1 MSTCNDCYS
10 TNTAQPCAS
19 VGCLSTNYAKCITYS
34 GSNLFCQSGAIATF
48 TFSGVAVAPTVNTT
62 VVASAT
68 GGSGTGAT
76 FTVIRT
82 AGQQTY
88 QVTVNNQGSGYQVSN
103 TLTIP
108 GTSLGGASPLND
120 ITINVTTLAAV
131 IANGQDLD
139 SIITNINNRLCLI
152 ASTSPSGLDYTGF
165 NYQCL
170 RVGGNLE
177 SVGTVITSA
186 EQFVEATAAALCSI
200 HTRVKALETPIF
212 TVSPCHSGTL
222 TSGVSTLSQV
232 LTLFSANLC
241 TLNTN
246 TELSSVNGNPC
257 PAYTFS
263 TRPANNVVLS
273 DYINW
278 ITSNMCGMYNAQSS
292 LISAQTTKVNNL
304 YTYITGSTSGTVPAS
319 IDTSCLTGGSTTSS
333 LKDAMTLVV
342 SELCST
348 ISTIGGLPSS
358 NYTVDWSCFDG
369 TYPSNSIF
377 NVVSPAIGTFTNT
390 ASLQTHLNQIV
401 KVLSALN
408 IQFGSGL
415 TIADSSGEC
424 GTVLNLTGGSTFTCS
439 SLSTCSIANLADVDF
454 GGLGSLTHSVL
465 TGTGSSLLQPKLIR
479 NGVYRRVAGSTQQT
493 QWSSAHQ
500 YNPST
505 GYLEGAVQLPIYQD
519 STLNPITAGTFPS
532 GGAYSVD
539 LGRNCTIYPMVKH
552 YETSGL
558 ATFRGGSAGFKI
570 TNAAGTSQAIPNLT
584 GIDCFQASSVG
595 LSVSADTECLL
606 PVQHFSSGGTLQGL
620 YMMTLRIKTSS
631 SSPFLSLFNYT
642 GSSIGL
648 NTGDYLMIT
657 LGGITW
663 AVE

>member
-1 MSTCNDCYS
+1 MSTCNDCYGV
-10 TNTAQPCAS
+10 NTAQPCAS

-200 HTRVKALETPIF
+200 NTRVKALEKPAIVVPSCF
-212 TVSPCHSGTL
+212 TGTL
-222 TSGVSTLSQV
+222 TSGTSTLVNILDQYGSKIC
-232 LTLFSANLC
+232 THDGNLDMSGV
-241 TLNTN
+241 T
-246 TELSSVNGNPC
+246 GNPC
-257 PAYTFS
+257 ITYAYSAKPTS
-263 TRPANNVVLS
+263 NNID

-278 ITSNMCGMYNAQSS
+278 INSNVCGMHTALNSS
-292 LISAQTTKVNNL
+292 IGIQTVKLNDL
-304 YTYITGSTSGTVPAS
+304 YTYVTGSSGGAVPAS
-319 IDTSCLTGGSTTSS
+319 INTSCLAGGSTTSS

-342 SELCST
+342 SQLCST
-348 ISTIGGLPSS
+348 IASLGAAPST
-358 NYTVDWSCFDG
+358 NYTVNWGCF
-369 TYPSNSIF
+369 TSPYTANSVF
-377 NVVSPAIGTFTNT
+377 NAQGLSSFTNT
-390 ASLQTHLNQIV
+390 TTLQTHLNQIATA
-401 KVLSALN
+401 LSALN
-408 IQFGSGL
+408 IKF
-415 TIADSSGEC
+415 SSDFTVTNSSC
-424 GTVLNLTGGSTFTCS
+424 GPVISLVGGSTFTCS

-500 YNPST
+500 YNSGS
-505 GYLEGAVQLPIYQD
+505 GYLEGAIQLPIYQD

-606 PVQHFSSGGTLQGL
+606 PVQHFNSGGTLQGL
-620 YMMTLRIKTSS
+620 YMMTLRIETSS

>member
-1 MSTCNDCYS
+1 MSTCNDCYGV
-10 TNTAQPCAS
+10 NTAQPCAS

-88 QVTVNNQGSGYQVSN
+88 QVTVNNQGAGYQVSN

-152 ASTSPSGLDYTGF
+152 ASTSPSGLNYTGF

-200 HTRVKALETPIF
+200 NTRVKAVEKPTF
-212 TVSPCHSGTL
+212 TVSSCHSGTL
-222 TSGVSTLSQV
+222 TSGVSTLGQV
-232 LTLFSANLC
+232 LTLFSANIC
-241 TLNTN
+241 SLNTN

-304 YTYITGSTSGTVPAS
+304 YTYITGSTSGAVPAS
-319 IDTSCLTGGSTTSS
+319 INTSCLAGGSTTSS
-333 LKDAMTLVV
+333 LKDAMTLIV
-342 SELCST
+342 SQLCST
-348 ISTIGGLPSS
+348 IASLGATPST
-358 NYTVDWSCFDG
+358 NYTVNWGCF
-369 TYPSNSIF
+369 TSPYTANSVF
-377 NVVSPAIGTFTNT
+377 NAQGLSSFTNT
-390 ASLQTHLNQIV
+390 TTLQTHLNQIATA
-401 KVLSALN
+401 LSALN
-408 IQFGSGL
+408 IKFN
-415 TIADSSGEC
+415 SSDFTVTNSSC
-424 GTVLNLTGGSTFTCS
+424 GPVISLVGGSTFTCS

-454 GGLGSLTHSVL
+454 GGLGSLTHTVL
-465 TGTGSSLLQPKLIR
+465 TGTGASLMQPKFIR

-500 YNPST
+500 YNSGS
-505 GYLEGAVQLPIYQD
+505 GYLEGAIQLPIYQD
-519 STLNPITAGTFPS
+519 STLNPITGGTFPS

-539 LGRNCTIYPMVKH
+539 LGRNCSIYPMVKH

-570 TNAAGTSQAIPNLT
+570 TNAAGTSQSIPN
-584 GIDCFQASSVG
+584 GNSINCFQASSIG
-595 LSVSADTECLL
+595 LSVSADTECLI
-606 PVQHFSSGGTLQGL
+606 PVQHFSSGGTLLGL
-620 YMMTLRIKTSS
+620 YMMTLRIESS
-631 SSPFLSLFNYT
+631 SSTPFLSLFNYT

-648 NTGDYLMIT
+648 NSGDYLMIT

>member
-1 MSTCNDCYS
+1 MSTCNDCYGV
-10 TNTAQPCAS
+10 NTAQPCAS

-76 FTVIRT
+76 FTVVRT

-88 QVTVNNQGSGYQVSN
+88 QVTLNNQGAGYEVSDV
-103 TLTIP
+103 LTIP

-177 SVGTVITSA
+177 SVGTVITNA
-186 EQFVEATAAALCSI
+186 EQFVEATAAALCSVN
-200 HTRVKALETPIF
+200 TRVKALEKPAIVVPSCF
-212 TVSPCHSGTL
+212 TGTL
-222 TSGVSTLSQV
+222 TSGTSTLVNILDQYGSKIC
-232 LTLFSANLC
+232 THDGNLDMSGV
-241 TLNTN
+241 T
-246 TELSSVNGNPC
+246 GNPC
-257 PAYTFS
+257 ITYAYSAKPTS
-263 TRPANNVVLS
+263 NNVD

-278 ITSNMCGMYNAQSS
+278 INSNVCSINTILNSNIG
-292 LISAQTTKVNNL
+292 IQTTKINEL
-304 YTYITGSTSGTVPAS
+304 YTYVTGSSGGSVPAS
-319 IDTSCLTGGSTTSS
+319 INTSCLAGGSTTSS

-342 SELCST
+342 SQLCST

-369 TYPSNSIF
+369 IYPSNSIF

-454 GGLGSLTHSVL
+454 GGLGSLTHKVL
-465 TGTGSSLLQPKLIR
+465 TGTGSSLLQPTLIR

-500 YNPST
+500 YNSGS
-505 GYLEGAVQLPIYQD
+505 GYLEGAIQLPIYQD

-606 PVQHFSSGGTLQGL
+606 PVQHFSTGGTLLGL